1 MSVHENARP
10 THWSGRVVNEPTGC
24 GRDRQERESMELFT
38 KMYMNASEKMCKSIR
53 KNAEGQT
60 MTEYA
65 LILAA
70 VAIVAYV
77 TYQVM
82 GQDIGSMVNKIDAA
96 LSAA

>member
-1 MSVHENARP
+1 MS
-10 THWSGRVVNEPTGC
+10 
-24 GRDRQERESMELFT
+24 T
-38 KMYMNASEKMCKSIR
+38 KAFIEGINRMAAVSKVTR
-53 KNAEGQT
+53 GQT

-82 GQDIGSMVNKIDAA
+82 GQDIGTMVNTIDSA
-96 LSAA
+96 LSSS

>member
-1 MSVHENARP
+1 MHKLKKILVGCQEQIHKGASGSV
-10 THWSGRVVNEPTGC
+10 
-24 GRDRQERESMELFT
+24 
-38 KMYMNASEKMCKSIR
+38 K
-53 KNAEGQT
+53 GQT

-82 GQDIGSMVNKIDAA
+82 GQDIGSMVSKINTARLA
-96 LSAA
+96 S

>member
-1 MSVHENARP
+1 
-10 THWSGRVVNEPTGC
+10 
-24 GRDRQERESMELFT
+24 MELLT
-38 KMYMNASEKMCKSIR
+38 KAYVRASEKLLEAMGKEA
-53 KNAEGQT
+53 KGQT

-82 GQDIGSMVNKIDAA
+82 GQDIGSMVNKIDVA

>member
-1 MSVHENARP
+1 MIVFIGVREWAR
-10 THWSGRVVNEPTGC
+10 RVS
-24 GRDRQERESMELFT
+24 R
-38 KMYMNASEKMCKSIR
+38 
-53 KNAEGQT
+53 GQT

-82 GQDIGSMVNKIDAA
+82 GQDIGSMVSKINSA
-96 LSAA
+96 LIAS

>member
-1 MSVHENARP
+1 MEDAVVKYDGNTRSTTRNNDNNCYVKKKTAMDKTIKVYVNGSERVRD
-10 THWSGRVVNEPTGC
+10 TLRKGWS
-24 GRDRQERESMELFT
+24 
-38 KMYMNASEKMCKSIR
+38 A
-53 KNAEGQT
+53 QT

-82 GQDIGSMVNKIDAA
+82 GQDIGSMVSAIDSA
-96 LSAA
+96 LATS

>member
-1 MSVHENARP
+1 
-10 THWSGRVVNEPTGC
+10 
-24 GRDRQERESMELFT
+24 
-38 KMYMNASEKMCKSIR
+38 
-53 KNAEGQT
+53 

-82 GQDIGSMVNKIDAA
+82 GQDIGTMVSKIDSSLTA
-96 LSAA
+96 S

>member
-1 MSVHENARP
+1 
-10 THWSGRVVNEPTGC
+10 
-24 GRDRQERESMELFT
+24 MELLT
-38 KMYMNASEKMCKSIR
+38 EMYVNASERVLGSIR
-53 KNAEGQT
+53 KDAKGQT

-82 GQDIGSMVNKIDAA
+82 GQDIGSMVNKIDTSLNAA
-96 LSAA
+96 

>member
-1 MSVHENARP
+1 
-10 THWSGRVVNEPTGC
+10 
-24 GRDRQERESMELFT
+24 MELLT
-38 KMYMNASEKMCKSIR
+38 KAYVRASEKLLTAMGKET
-53 KNAEGQT
+53 NGQT

-82 GQDIGSMVNKIDAA
+82 GQDIGSMVNKIDVA

>member
-1 MSVHENARP
+1 MKQILS
-10 THWSGRVVNEPTGC
+10 WY
-24 GRDRQERESMELFT
+24 F
-38 KMYMNASEKMCKSIR
+38 KASNQIR
-53 KNAEGQT
+53 RGMRGQT

-82 GQDIGSMVNKIDAA
+82 GQDIGSMVNTIDNA
-96 LSAA
+96 LNTA

>member
-1 MSVHENARP
+1 MKRFSESYIRTREAIIKLTERK
-10 THWSGRVVNEPTGC
+10 E
-24 GRDRQERESMELFT
+24 RQ
-38 KMYMNASEKMCKSIR
+38 
-53 KNAEGQT
+53 GQT

-82 GQDIGSMVNKIDAA
+82 GQDIGLMVNKVDSA
-96 LSAA
+96 LSSS

>member
-1 MSVHENARP
+1 
-10 THWSGRVVNEPTGC
+10 
-24 GRDRQERESMELFT
+24 MELLT
-38 KMYMNASEKMCKSIR
+38 KMYVKANEKMLESFGQG
-53 KNAEGQT
+53 AEGQT

-82 GQDIGSMVNKIDAA
+82 GQDIGSMVNKIDNA
-96 LSAA
+96 LVAS

>member
-1 MSVHENARP
+1 
-10 THWSGRVVNEPTGC
+10 
-24 GRDRQERESMELFT
+24 MELFT
-38 KMYMNASEKMCKSIR
+38 KMYVNASEKMRKGIR

>member
-1 MSVHENARP
+1 MR
-10 THWSGRVVNEPTGC
+10 
-24 GRDRQERESMELFT
+24 LFT
-38 KMYMNASEKMCKSIR
+38 KMYVNANEKMR
-53 KNAEGQT
+53 KNISKMAEGQT

-77 TYQVM
+77 SYQVM
-82 GQDIGSMVNKIDAA
+82 GQDIGSMVKTIDTA

>member
-1 MSVHENARP
+1 MSQVKEMLVRDNE
-10 THWSGRVVNEPTGC
+10 RVRRMVC
-24 GRDRQERESMELFT
+24 DLA
-38 KMYMNASEKMCKSIR
+38 K
-53 KNAEGQT
+53 GQT

-82 GQDIGSMVNKIDAA
+82 GQDIGSMVNTIDSA
-96 LSAA
+96 LSSA